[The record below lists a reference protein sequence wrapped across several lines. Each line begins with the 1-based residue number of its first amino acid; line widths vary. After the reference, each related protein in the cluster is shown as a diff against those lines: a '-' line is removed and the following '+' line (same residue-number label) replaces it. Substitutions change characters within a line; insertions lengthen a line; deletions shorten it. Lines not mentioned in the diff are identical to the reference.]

1 MAKNASPQRKP
12 PCNWSFYSTSCPKTP
27 YFTACC
33 LTDSVPDQGL
43 SAIHNRSRK
52 HRTAVESVPDQG
64 LSAIHNR
71 GALLLLA
78 VDSVPD
84 QGLSAIHN
92 GMRGIRHS
100 PLSVPDQGLSAIHN
114 WLGLGL

>member
-43 SAIHNRSRK
+43 SAIHN
-52 HRTAVESVPDQG
+52 TGNEEIDEEMSVPDQG
-64 LSAIHNR
+64 PLW
-71 GALLLLA
+71 A
-78 VDSVPD
+78 V
-84 QGLSAIHN
+84 G
-92 GMRGIRHS
+92 
-100 PLSVPDQGLSAIHN
+100 
-114 WLGLGL
+114 